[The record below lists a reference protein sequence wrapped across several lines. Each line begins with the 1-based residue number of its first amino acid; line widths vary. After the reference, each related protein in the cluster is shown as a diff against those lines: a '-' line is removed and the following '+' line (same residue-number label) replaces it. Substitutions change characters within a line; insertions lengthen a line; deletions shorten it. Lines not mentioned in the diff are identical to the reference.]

1 MDANSDAMKYFITGA
16 NGFIGTALCQRL
28 VRDGHQVVAYVR
40 SPEKATQIHHQKILL
55 VQGNFDNIELMMKSM
70 QGCDG
75 IFHLAAHAKS
85 YNKNREISYRIN
97 VLGTQ
102 QLLEAA
108 LNLKIKKVV
117 ITSSAATIEPSH
129 SIPSDEDTPRTTPY
143 FNDYESTKAKAEEL
157 AIEYSK
163 KGLHVVM
170 VNPSRLYGPGLL
182 NPSNSVTK
190 MIDGYCK
197 GSWRIIPGNGNKIG
211 NYVFIDD
218 VVNGHILAMKYG
230 KSGERYILGG
240 DNVTFNEFFKH
251 LKKITSTKRFMIK
264 LPVFIMLATSA
275 LMVAIARS
283 TGKEAM
289 ITPAWIK
296 KYLHDWELSSEK
308 ASKELTYQI
317 TPLEVGMQ
325 KTIDWLKTKN
335 NENN

>member
-1 MDANSDAMKYFITGA
+1 MKYFITGA

-28 VRDGHQVVAYVR
+28 VRDGNQVVAYIR
-40 SPEKATQIHHQKILL
+40 SPEKAVELLHQNIQL
-55 VQGNFDNIELMMKSM
+55 VKGGLENTELMMNSM

-75 IFHLAAHAKS
+75 IFHLAAHAKP
-85 YNKNREISYRIN
+85 YNKNREISFTIN

-102 QLLEAA
+102 QLLDAA
-108 LNLKIKKVV
+108 LKMKIKKVV

-157 AIEYSK
+157 ALEYSK
-163 KGLHVVM
+163 KGLDVVM
-170 VNPSRLYGPGLL
+170 VNPSRLYGPGLM
-182 NPSNSVTK
+182 NQSNSVTK

-197 GSWRIIPGNGNKIG
+197 GSWRIIPGNGSKIG
-211 NYVFIDD
+211 NYVFVDD

-251 LKKITSTKRFMIK
+251 LEEITSTKRYMIK
-264 LPVFIMLATSA
+264 LPVFVMLGASS
-275 LMVAIARS
+275 LMVAIARL

-308 ASKELTYQI
+308 ATKELTYKI

-335 NENN
+335 YENN

>member
-1 MDANSDAMKYFITGA
+1 MKYFITGA

-28 VRDGHQVVAYVR
+28 VLDGHRVVAFVR
-40 SPEKATQIHHQKILL
+40 SPEKATHLSHQNIQL
-55 VQGNFDNIELMMKSM
+55 VKGSFENTELMMNSM
-70 QGCDG
+70 QDCDG
-75 IFHLAAHAKS
+75 VFHLAAHAKP
-85 YNKNREISYRIN
+85 YNKNREISFKIN
-97 VLGTQ
+97 VLGTE
-102 QLLEAA
+102 QLLKAA
-108 LNLKIKKVV
+108 LKMKIEKVV

-143 FNDYESTKAKAEEL
+143 FNDYESTKSKAEEL
-157 AIEYSK
+157 ALEYSK
-163 KGLHVVM
+163 KGLDVVM
-170 VNPSRLYGPGLL
+170 VNPSRLYGPGLM

-211 NYVFIDD
+211 NYVYIDD

-251 LKKITSTKRFMIK
+251 LENLTSTRRFMLK
-264 LPVFIMLATSA
+264 LPVFIMLGTSA
-275 LMVAIARS
+275 LMLATAKL
-283 TGKEAM
+283 TGTEAM

-308 ASKELTYQI
+308 ASRELSYQI

-335 NENN
+335 YESN